1 MKTITVIP
9 YRPGL
14 RDEHEELL
22 PDFRRLLLESADSE
36 HWCLDLGTGEGRVAF
51 EIAPHVRWVLGID
64 KNSRRIEEARRIA
77 QNRGVTNAQ
86 FIVGDVER
94 MVYSDMAPTG
104 NFQLVT
110 TNLCLSEEV
119 IRLIPETLERG
130 GHLVGTCFESHNWLE
145 TGRVSRHAWS
155 EDRLLV
161 VLKAN
166 GFEVLNLD
174 VVGNVIQFDS
184 LEQLEKEYL
193 PTRLRDRWQTDGR
206 WSSLT
211 AAFARGN
218 RTLTE
223 SRIVFNARM
232 VK

>member
-1 MKTITVIP
+1 MI
-9 YRPGL
+9 
-14 RDEHEELL
+14 
-22 PDFRRLLLESADSE
+22 
-36 HWCLDLGTGEGRVAF
+36 
-51 EIAPHVRWVLGID
+51 
-64 KNSRRIEEARRIA
+64 
-77 QNRGVTNAQ
+77 
-86 FIVGDVER
+86 
-94 MVYSDMAPTG
+94 YSDMAPTG

-110 TNLCLSEEV
+110 TNLCLSEEI
-119 IRLIPETLERG
+119 IRLIPESLERG
-130 GHLVGTCFESHNWLE
+130 GRIVGTCFESHNWLE
-145 TGRVSRHAWS
+145 TGRMSSHSWS

-166 GFEVLNLD
+166 GFEVINLD

-193 PTRLRDRWQTDGR
+193 PAHLRDRWQADGR
-206 WSSLT
+206 WQTLS

-223 SRIVFNARM
+223 SRIVFCARM